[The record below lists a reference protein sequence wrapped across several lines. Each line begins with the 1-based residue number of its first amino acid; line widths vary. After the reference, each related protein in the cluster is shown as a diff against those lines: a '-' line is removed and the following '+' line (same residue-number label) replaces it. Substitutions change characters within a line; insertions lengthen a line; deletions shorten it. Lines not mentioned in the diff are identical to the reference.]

1 MNNRNISTKSPCWP
15 DLSDNAFCILSK
27 NAFLA
32 EFLQKCMSPYKQQ
45 QDVAI
50 IALKKDHIS
59 CAFYPIFIITQDRS
73 LNYVLTLQV
82 GLRSQLTFGQL
93 QFLPPVIL
101 TQNRHRQQNPHSL
114 ECRIITILS
123 FKAIVKTT

>member
-15 DLSDNAFCILSK
+15 DLSDNTFCILSK

-50 IALKKDHIS
+50 IALAKNKKDHIMCLLS
-59 CAFYPIFIITQDRS
+59 NIHY
-73 LNYVLTLQV
+73 N
-82 GLRSQLTFGQL
+82 LRSFFELCFDLAGRL
-93 QFLPPVIL
+93 EIPVDFWPTSIL
-101 TQNRHRQQNPHSL
+101 TAVNSDP
-114 ECRIITILS
+114 E
-123 FKAIVKTT
+123 